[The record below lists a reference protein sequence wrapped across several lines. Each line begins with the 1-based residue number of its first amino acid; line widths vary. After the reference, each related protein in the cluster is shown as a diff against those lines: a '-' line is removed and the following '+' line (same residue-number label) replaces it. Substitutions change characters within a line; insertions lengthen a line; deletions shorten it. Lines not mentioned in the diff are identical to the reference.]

1 MIGEYVRNEPISD
14 EASLVNLAQKCFPLD
29 KQTPKALAAL
39 Q

>member
-1 MIGEYVRNEPISD
+1 LNPPPISD

-29 KQTPKALAAL
+29 QQTPEALAAL